1 MRAVRYLYPCAAV
14 ASQVV
19 QGTISAPL
27 SGIMGMAFSTIAS
40 SRATPFWETLVND
53 QGTLDEPL
61 MAFQL
66 TRFIDTQG
74 AQGLEPGGT
83 FTLGATNS
91 SLFTGNIDFQSIPDG
106 QEGFWIQ
113 ELAGMLRIPM
123 VSGASYLTRPF
134 ARTHREWEHC
144 QPGVGVCFLC
154 CH

>member
-1 MRAVRYLYPCAAV
+1 MAGFEVSSQTFGASPSLPKRHSARYLYPCAAV

-74 AQGLEPGGT
+74 AQGLEPVARSRSELPTRLCSPAISTSSRYRTGKKGS
-83 FTLGATNS
+83 GSKS
-91 SLFTGNIDFQSIPDG
+91 SL
-106 QEGFWIQ
+106 
-113 ELAGMLRIPM
+113 
-123 VSGASYLTRPF
+123 
-134 ARTHREWEHC
+134 
-144 QPGVGVCFLC
+144 VCFASLWYLG
-154 CH
+154 HLI